1 MSAQSIIIILFI
13 IIVIGI
19 ISSALIFNDEAR
31 VRRALSKHRRK
42 PISQVRTGEI
52 AKIIGQAKSEK
63 DTLTAPLSGRK
74 CVRYEVVVEKKG
86 NKNSWTTIIDDS
98 DQIDYYIEDE
108 TGKALIQLN
117 DHIIHLV
124 EDKEYN
130 SGLLNDATEHLEEYL
145 TSHGVK
151 SEYWLGINK
160 TLRYKEAIIA
170 VNERIAVLGEG
181 NWIKSEND
189 KKLLE
194 IIESAQ
200 TRVYLTDDPKLF

>member
-1 MSAQSIIIILFI
+1 MRRLIYLFLTLFI
-13 IIVIGI
+13 ASCSGGGDGGDGG
-19 ISSALIFNDEAR
+19 SGGGGGGGGGPTPQPPGKA
-31 VRRALSKHRRK
+31 
-42 PISQVRTGEI
+42 
-52 AKIIGQAKSEK
+52 
-63 DTLTAPLSGRK
+63 TLTAPLSGRK

-86 NKNSWTTIIDDS
+86 NKNSWTTIIDDA
-98 DQIDYYIEDE
+98 DQTDYYIEDE
-108 TGKALIQLN
+108 TGKAQIQLN

-130 SGLLNDATEHLEEYL
+130 SGFLYDATEHLEEYL

-170 VNERIAVLGEG
+170 LNERVAVLGEG
-181 NWIKSEND
+181 NWIKSENNE
-189 KKLLE
+189 KLLE

-200 TRVYLTDDPKLF
+200 TKVYLTDDPKLF